1 MAKAEFDI
9 PKLFEIVFNYRMMP
23 YPLLVAERP
32 YIMAATMGVPGVKM
46 PVDTSMPFATRSNP
60 DFEIMIPTRREKSSV
75 GQPFYARNL
84 LGLEMFMP
92 VTLVHKDTKGVKSE
106 ILLQNTIISMKMKK
120 TIVETPLIGR
130 QGTVK
135 EMISIDDWD
144 INLKGM
150 IVSADNEYPD
160 DAVKELKDFVEIN
173 EALDIASV
181 LTAIMLDKDEKI
193 VIKDFELAEMRGIQ
207 HAQGF
212 TLSLVSDMQF
222 DLILG

>member
-1 MAKAEFDI
+1 MAKTEFDI

-23 YPLLVAERP
+23 YPLLVAESA
-32 YIMAATMGVPGVKM
+32 YIMSSTKGLPGIKM
-46 PVDTSMPFATRSNP
+46 PFDTAIPFMERGNQ
-60 DFEIMIPTRREKSSV
+60 DYNIKIPLRREKSNL
-75 GQPFYARNL
+75 GQPFYAKNL

-92 VTLVHKDTKGVKSE
+92 ITLVHKKDGVETKL
-106 ILLQNTIISMKMKK
+106 LLQNTIISMKMKK

-135 EMISIDDWD
+135 EQISIDDWD
-144 INLKGM
+144 ISIKGM

-173 EALDIASV
+173 EALDISSV

-193 VIKDFELAEMRGIQ
+193 VIKDFDLSEMHGIQ

-212 TLSLVSDMQF
+212 TMSMISDIKF
-222 DLILG
+222 ELILS